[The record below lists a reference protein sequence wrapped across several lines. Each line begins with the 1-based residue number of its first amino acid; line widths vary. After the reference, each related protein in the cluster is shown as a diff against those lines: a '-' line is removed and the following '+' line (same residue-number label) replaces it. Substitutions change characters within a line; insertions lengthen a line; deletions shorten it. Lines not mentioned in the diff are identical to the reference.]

1 MLLLNNIS
9 LNFGGHDLYKNV
21 SLQVK
26 PKDKIGL
33 TGKNG
38 AGKSTLLKLILGA
51 EKPSSGT
58 ISITKGFKL
67 GYLPQELDQHSI
79 RSIFN
84 ELVSANKEVV
94 SINNRLEAINLELTT
109 RTDYEST
116 SYLAILDELS
126 ELNERLTQLDGDNLN
141 KDAEMLLK

>member
-21 SLQVK
+21 SMQVK

-38 AGKSTLLKLILGA
+38 AGKSTLLKLILRA

-58 ISITKGFKL
+58 ISITKGL
-67 GYLPQELDQHSI
+67 
-79 RSIFN
+79 N
-84 ELVSANKEVV
+84 LV
-94 SINNRLEAINLELTT
+94 
-109 RTDYEST
+109 T
-116 SYLAILDELS
+116 S
-126 ELNERLTQLDGDNLN
+126 
-141 KDAEMLLK
+141 LKS